1 MLGSLYGQLKRM
13 PRIDRCVK
21 NVLDALYPPRCVL
34 CDRLDRIGLC
44 AECLNGLDRI
54 EHPCFKC
61 GVSCTGPGPCGRCQ
75 AQPPAYDITISPFQY
90 QPPLTVLIHRFKYR
104 RNVALARPLAN
115 LLSQEIT
122 RRKYPRPQLLIP
134 VPLHWT
140 RLLWRGFNQS
150 VELARHISSELD
162 IPISRNLVYRNR
174 KTTSQ
179 ARLPLRQRQHN
190 ISNCFELRRPLNAA
204 SVAIVDDVVTSGAT
218 VNQMSQEL
226 RKKGAVHIQ
235 IWALLRAEF

>member
-1 MLGSLYGQLKRM
+1 MLGSLHGQLKRM

-21 NVLDALYPPRCVL
+21 IVLDALYPARCVL

-44 AECLNGLDRI
+44 AECLNGLERI

-61 GVSCTGPGPCGRCQ
+61 GASCTGPGPCGRCQ
-75 AQPPAYDITISPFQY
+75 VQPPAYDITITPFKY
-90 QPPLTVLIHRFKYR
+90 HPPLTALVHRFKYP
-104 RNVALARPLAN
+104 RNVTLARPLAN
-115 LLSQEIT
+115 LLSQEIVQ
-122 RRKYPRPQLLIP
+122 RRYPLPQLLIP

-150 VELARHISSELD
+150 VELARHISSALD

-179 ARLPLRQRQHN
+179 TLLPFRQRQHN
-190 ISNCFELRRPLNAA
+190 ISNCFALRRPLNVA

-218 VNQMSQEL
+218 VDQMSQEL
-226 RKKGAVHIQ
+226 RKKGAAQVQ
-235 IWALLRAEF
+235 VWALLRAEF